1 MTKEAVFTLK
11 LEPELRAAFIAA
23 AAAVHRP
30 ASQLIREMMREFV
43 QDQQKE
49 PGYDEWFRTKVER
62 GLDDIKA
69 GRFVSQEEV
78 EAKRAARRATGL
90 IG

>member
-1 MTKEAVFTLK
+1 
-11 LEPELRAAFIAA
+11 
-23 AAAVHRP
+23 
-30 ASQLIREMMREFV
+30 MREFV
-43 QDQQKE
+43 QDQPKE
-49 PGYDEWFRTKVER
+49 PGYDEWFRAKVER